1 MVATKKRACTELF
14 IECCLLLTVYLYA
27 YFNAAGRNENDS
39 GEGKTLSEVK
49 KTDLALVRVVES
61 MKQEQSAYEN
71 FGPSGGEVEGA
82 DNAKRAARQK
92 SQRTPKTAKIAQKLG
107 GDFDVECTQRN
118 TQQLALHSSL
128 VSLNK
133 VNKVKTEAIKNKAPV
148 VEKKSTSQDAAT
160 VKPSSA
166 EVKQGSAEVKHSS
179 GQDGKKSSRRGD
191 DQKPDS
197 IRKRKRK
204 DGDSTSI
211 QDNEGKSQENLA
223 LLAAAEQ
230 MALDKGD
237 YDNFGPPG
245 KP

>member
-27 YFNAAGRNENDS
+27 YFNAAGRNENDN

-107 GDFDVECTQRN
+107 GDFDVECTQ
-118 TQQLALHSSL
+118 
-128 VSLNK
+128 
-133 VNKVKTEAIKNKAPV
+133 
-148 VEKKSTSQDAAT
+148 VEKSASSKLSTAPT
-160 VKPSSA
+160 PPLGERSA
-166 EVKQGSAEVKHSS
+166 SNSKHCDR
-179 GQDGKKSSRRGD
+179 Q
-191 DQKPDS
+191 
-197 IRKRKRK
+197 
-204 DGDSTSI
+204 T
-211 QDNEGKSQENLA
+211 
-223 LLAAAEQ
+223 
-230 MALDKGD
+230 
-237 YDNFGPPG
+237 
-245 KP
+245 